1 MTSPHDDN
9 ASVSLVLLVAFAVF
23 VGLLSFVAPFVL
35 TLPLSLAATGLGA
48 YVLRRTHG
56 RRWRVAFGATL
67 VSAIVL
73 AESLLLLANVG

>member
-9 ASVSLVLLVAFAVF
+9 ASVSLVLLVALAVF
-23 VGLLSFVAPFVL
+23 EGLLWFAPFVL

-56 RRWRVAFGATL
+56 RRWRVALAATL
-67 VSAIVL
+67 LSAFVL